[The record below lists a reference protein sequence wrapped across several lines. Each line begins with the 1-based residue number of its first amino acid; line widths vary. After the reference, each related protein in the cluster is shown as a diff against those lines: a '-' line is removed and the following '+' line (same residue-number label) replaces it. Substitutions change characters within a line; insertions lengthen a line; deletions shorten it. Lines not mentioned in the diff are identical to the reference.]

1 MARNVGNSLDSE
13 TQQRQAAGRQGRR
26 HTATRHADRA
36 DQLSVDKV
44 EGFHIS
50 KLNQK
55 SQIAFDKL

>member
-13 TQQRQAAGRQGRR
+13 TQQRQRKRR
-26 HTATRHADRA
+26 HTAARHADRA
-36 DQLSVDKV
+36 GQLSVVKL

-55 SQIAFDKL
+55 SQIALDKL